1 MTDTVDPRSEEPE
14 PIIVRLREIIDDA
27 QVTSHYEEA
36 IDIAVQAIKDLI
48 ATEVLHARRDEVE
61 RFLVEPGEAI
71 PYNNNTF
78 ADGFRYVID
87 KLQARL
93 AELEAQLENK

>member
-1 MTDTVDPRSEEPE
+1 MSDTVDPRSEEPE

-48 ATEVLHARRDEVE
+48 LDIIGDDDKQVRGSTQNPDNPAHHTKR
-61 RFLVEPGEAI
+61 
-71 PYNNNTF
+71 TK
-78 ADGFRYVID
+78 FRNE
-87 KLQARL
+87 LRAEQRGRL
-93 AELEAQLENK
+93 